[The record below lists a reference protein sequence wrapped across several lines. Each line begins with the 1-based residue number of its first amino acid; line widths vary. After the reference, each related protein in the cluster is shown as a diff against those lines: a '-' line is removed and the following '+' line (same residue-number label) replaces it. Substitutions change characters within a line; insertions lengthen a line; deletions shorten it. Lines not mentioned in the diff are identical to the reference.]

1 MVETVG
7 VSQLVDRF
15 GGCALHKQ
23 GSGALVRAV
32 RVQTSERDDGDA
44 AMCIGLAEHEV
55 QLGHIQIDIGHTEQ
69 PLRVARFHACEL
81 PQDWRG
87 VILAALPVIG
97 RGGGQNP
104 RHRDNFRVEGRT
116 EDEPQLEQDI
126 FHQGIADWRD
136 GDDRPIQQS
145 VLLGPWGTRAT
156 SASTKAWHTCCSIQ
170 QTFHSF
176 RERIMGCS
184 TEESIH
190 YAPVEPTV
198 EPAYMTLF
206 CSGELAE
213 RAKGAVAHLGSC
225 DLCARYC
232 RVDRFLGVKGAVCR
246 TGVRAMVH
254 SFGPHYGEE
263 RSLSGTRGSGT
274 IFFTW
279 CNLRCVFCQ
288 NYQIAQLGEGHEVSA
303 EQLADMML
311 QLQRRGCHNIN
322 LVTPSHVVAQIL
334 QALVLAAASGLRLP
348 LVYNTSGYESQ
359 EALALLDGV
368 VDIYLP
374 DMKYGDSAIARRH
387 SKIPDYVEVNQAAV
401 REMYRQVGELTLDE
415 HGIALRGLLVR
426 HLVLPGGLAGTEQ
439 VLGFLSRELSPTV
452 SVNVMGQYQ
461 PYFKAAQ
468 YPPLDRPLTVEEFQA
483 AVASARRSGLPL
495 VDGPDGDATERAFES
510 HRI

>member
-1 MVETVG
+1 
-7 VSQLVDRF
+7 
-15 GGCALHKQ
+15 
-23 GSGALVRAV
+23 
-32 RVQTSERDDGDA
+32 
-44 AMCIGLAEHEV
+44 
-55 QLGHIQIDIGHTEQ
+55 
-69 PLRVARFHACEL
+69 
-81 PQDWRG
+81 
-87 VILAALPVIG
+87 
-97 RGGGQNP
+97 
-104 RHRDNFRVEGRT
+104 
-116 EDEPQLEQDI
+116 
-126 FHQGIADWRD
+126 
-136 GDDRPIQQS
+136 
-145 VLLGPWGTRAT
+145 
-156 SASTKAWHTCCSIQ
+156 
-170 QTFHSF
+170 
-176 RERIMGCS
+176 MGCS
-184 TEESIH
+184 TEESAH

-206 CSGELAE
+206 RSGELAE

-246 TGVRAMVH
+246 TGVRATVH

-311 QLQRRGCHNIN
+311 QLQHRGCHNIN

-334 QALVLAAASGLRLP
+334 QALVIAAASGLRLP
-348 LVYNTSGYESQ
+348 LVFNTSGYDSQ

-368 VDIYLP
+368 VDIYLS

-495 VDGPDGDATERAFES
+495 VDGPDGDATERAVES